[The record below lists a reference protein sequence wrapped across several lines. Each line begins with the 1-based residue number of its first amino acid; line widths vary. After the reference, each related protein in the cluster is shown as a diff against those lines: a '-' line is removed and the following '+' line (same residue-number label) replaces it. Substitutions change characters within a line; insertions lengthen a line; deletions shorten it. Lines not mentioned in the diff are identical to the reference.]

1 MNKKGKKEMDSNYRR
16 RELAEW
22 RRDMRRV
29 AERRA
34 RQAWGGWLGNALELA
49 ACLALTALVGA
60 MCWLFLAATPGQSGA
75 EADIERATPA
85 VEGAAE

>member
-1 MNKKGKKEMDSNYRR
+1 MERRECYRR

-34 RQAWGGWLGNALELA
+34 RQAWGGCPKGNRLGNALELA
-49 ACLALTALVGA
+49 ACLALTAFVGA
-60 MCWLFLAATPGQSGA
+60 MCWLFLAATPEQSGA

-85 VEGAAE
+85 IAGAAE